1 MSQAIVNAEDL
12 ENFAQNLRLFNEQL
26 QESSVQLN
34 GQFEQLGETWRD
46 QEHQKFAQ
54 VYQDTMQV
62 IERFMETAE
71 QHIPFLLRKAQR
83 VREYLE
89 QR

>member
-12 ENFAQNLRLFNEQL
+12 ENFAQSLRLFNEQL
-26 QESSVQLN
+26 QESTGQLN
-34 GQFEQLGETWRD
+34 GQFEQLGSTWRD

-54 VYQDTMQV
+54 VYQNTMQV